1 MPETLLIHGSP
12 LIGLYVKA
20 NEDIAFIGIRDER
33 ARRTIEKELEVKVV
47 RTTVSGSELV
57 GAMMSLNSSGAVVG
71 RYIKEKELNRIRRE
85 IDVLVV
91 DIEINCMGNIIA
103 LNDRGAIIHPDIRD
117 EVLWE
122 IRDFLGVEVA
132 KGTIGGVKTVGM
144 SSAVTNNGA
153 LVNPNSTEWEM
164 ERIVEVLKVEPV
176 KGTVN
181 FGSEMVGTGVIAN
194 SRGYVAGRDT
204 TGFELGVIEEALGFI

>member
-1 MPETLLIHGSP
+1 MPETLLIHGNP
-12 LIGLYVKA
+12 LIGLYVRA
-20 NEDIAFIGIRDER
+20 SDDIAFIGVRDER
-33 ARRTIEKELEVKVV
+33 ARRTIERELEVKVV

-57 GAMMSLNSSGAVVG
+57 GAMMALNSSGAVVG
-71 RYIKEKELNRIRRE
+71 RYLREKELNRIRRE

-91 DIEINCMGNIIA
+91 DIEINCMGNVVA
-103 LNDRGAIIHPDIRD
+103 LNDRGAIVHPDIKE

-122 IRDFLGVEVA
+122 IRDFLGVEVV

-144 SSAVTNNGA
+144 SSAVTNSGA

-164 ERIVEVLKVEPV
+164 ERIAEVLEVEPV
-176 KGTVN
+176 RGTVN
-181 FGSEMVGTGVIAN
+181 FGSEMVGTGVVAN
-194 SRGYVAGRDT
+194 SKGYVAGRDT